1 MLTMALA
8 FVVALAVLT
17 RTLFPV
23 LATIVV
29 VQVLIAT
36 APSPADSRGRAIPT
50 PQVLATL
57 VGGLVSAAIAYRPDL
72 LIGAPGTR
80 AGIDGLATTG
90 VLAGFAPGA
99 AVGVLVAIVVQVAR
113 KDGRREL
120 VASLGTVVSLV
131 VFAGTASAWIGA
143 ARTPSGREVV
153 VIAAAAV
160 VDAFV
165 VWIIFGFRWVG
176 GVVAVLAGGVA
187 GAGMAL
193 RLDGA
198 VTWQFGAVVGIGVA
212 GFAVVG
218 LLVGLAWTEGRHHL
232 SAGWGF
238 PGALAFALTGPLVYV
253 GSQMVSA
260 AL

>member
-8 FVVALAVLT
+8 FVVSLAALT
-17 RTLFPV
+17 RMLLPV
-23 LATIVV
+23 VATIVV
-29 VQVLIAT
+29 VQALIAT

-50 PQVLATL
+50 PQLLATL
-57 VGGLVSAAIAYRPDL
+57 IGGLISAAIAYRPDV

-90 VLAGFAPGA
+90 VLAGLMLG
-99 AVGVLVAIVVQVAR
+99 VGVGVWVAIVAQVAR
-113 KDGRREL
+113 KDGRRDL
-120 VASLGTVVSLV
+120 VASLGIVVSLV
-131 VFAGTASAWIGA
+131 LFASTASAWIGA
-143 ARTPSGREVV
+143 ARSPSGREIVALAGVAVV
-153 VIAAAAV
+153 AAFAVWIVSGFRPIGGVIAV
-160 VDAFV
+160 L
-165 VWIIFGFRWVG
+165 VG
-176 GVVAVLAGGVA
+176 GAA

-193 RLDGA
+193 KLDGA
-198 VTWQFGAVVGIGVA
+198 ATWVFGAVAGVGVA